1 MSRCHV
7 FLVFLL
13 QIDSLLK
20 QILHY
25 IEPFILNGVV
35 ERPLQLVVYVIIIGT
50 TTYQKL
56 CGLHVTFT
64 NTIEYCSLAILV
76 TAIDITAGI
85 DE

>member
-1 MSRCHV
+1 MSWRHVLLV
-7 FLVFLL
+7 FLV
-13 QIDSLLK
+13 QINSLLK
-20 QILHY
+20 QVLNY
-25 IEPFILNGVV
+25 VESLILNCIV
-35 ERPLQLVVYVIIIGT
+35 EWPLLLVVYVIIIGT